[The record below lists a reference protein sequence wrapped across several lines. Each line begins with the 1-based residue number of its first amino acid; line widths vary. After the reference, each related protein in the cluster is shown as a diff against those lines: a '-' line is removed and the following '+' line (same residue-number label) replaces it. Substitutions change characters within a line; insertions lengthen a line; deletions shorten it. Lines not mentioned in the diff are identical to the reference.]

1 MGTAAVADLL
11 NRNIA
16 APASTKDAQSAA
28 SLNPTTVKNAPGVV
42 TGGYLRN
49 RAAAEK
55 WFKFYNKASNP
66 TVGTDV
72 PIMQIGVPAGGS
84 VPLGAVVGSSG
95 LRFTTGI
102 AYAVTGAY
110 GTADTTN
117 VAAADMDVE
126 LIYA

>member
-11 NRNIA
+11 NRNIV
-16 APASTKDAQSAA
+16 APTTTKDAQSAA
-28 SLNPTTVKNAPGVV
+28 STNATTVKASPGVV

-55 WFKFYNKASNP
+55 WFKFYNKATNP

-72 PIMQIGVPAGGS
+72 PILQIGVPAGGN
-84 VPLGAVVGSSG
+84 VPLGAVVGASG

-102 AYAVTGAY
+102 AYAITGAY
-110 GTADTTN
+110 GTADATN
-117 VAAADMDVE
+117 TAAADMDVE